1 MNEGQAPQKLN
12 HRILLATQDLC
23 DIHGE
28 ETIMRLE
35 QRALHP
41 PIWQRAS
48 GQIRSTPTCRAQGP
62 HGWPRSLERACF
74 VFSMGEE
81 LTCLVVSR
89 CAQPKPLPQT
99 CTLRPDV
106 LEARRPLP
114 LMAP

>member
-1 MNEGQAPQKLN
+1 MNEGQAPQKLY
-12 HRILLATQDLC
+12 HRILPATQDLC

-28 ETIMRLE
+28 ETVMRLE
-35 QRALHP
+35 QGALHP
-41 PIWQRAS
+41 PIWQGAS

-62 HGWPRSLERACF
+62 HGWPRSLERECF

-81 LTCLVVSR
+81 LTCVVVARSTK
-89 CAQPKPLPQT
+89 PKPLPQT
-99 CTLRPDV
+99 CAIRPDV